1 MILVEENEPKASIP
15 AKTTATMFLIVV
27 IMLLEGYAA

>member
-1 MILVEENEPKASIP
+1 MILVAENEPKANKP
-15 AKTTATMFLIVV
+15 AKTTATLYLMVV

>member
-1 MILVEENEPKASIP
+1 MILVAENEPRAITP
-15 AKTTATMFLIVV
+15 AKTTATLFLMIV